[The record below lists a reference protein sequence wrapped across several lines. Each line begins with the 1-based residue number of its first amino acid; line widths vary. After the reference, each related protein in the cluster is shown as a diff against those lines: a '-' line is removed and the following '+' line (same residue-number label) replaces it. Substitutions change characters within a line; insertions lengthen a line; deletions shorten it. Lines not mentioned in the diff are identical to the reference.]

1 MNERKK
7 SLVIVR
13 GAGDISTGTIHRLF
27 RAGFDL
33 LVLESERPS
42 AIRRKVAFSEA
53 VYDGRATV
61 EGVWAVRI
69 GSAEEAARCRA
80 DGYIPLIVDP
90 EGESIALLKPAVVVD
105 AILAKR
111 NLGTRMDM
119 APLTIGLGP
128 GFEAGRDVHYVIETM
143 RGHDLGR
150 IISEGSAAPNTG
162 IPGMVGGY
170 GLERVIRAPGAG
182 IFRDGKDI
190 GSFVK
195 AGEVIGRI
203 EVPGSG
209 AEAVETTGAET
220 PGSGAEAVETTGAE
234 TPGSGTEAVKTT
246 GAETPGSMAGTVEV
260 RTVLTGVLRGII
272 RDGYPVT
279 EGFKLADVDP
289 RKEEQKNCFTISDK
303 ARCIA
308 GSVLELV
315 CAYRCG
321 IAD

>member
-220 PGSGAEAVETTGAE
+220 PGSG
-234 TPGSGTEAVKTT
+234 TEAVKTT

>member
-7 SLVIVR
+7 PLVIVR

-90 EGESIALLKPAVVVD
+90 EGESIAFLKPAVVVD

-209 AEAVETTGAET
+209 TEAVETTSAET